1 MPRMQASTFAAVGV
15 GAMLGAWARWGLAG
29 WLNHLTP
36 GLPLGTLA
44 ANVGGGYA
52 VGFAVAFFAAH
63 PSLPA
68 EWRLACITGF
78 LGALTTFS
86 TFSAES
92 LGLLQAERYAAALAH
107 SGAHLFGALLATFLG
122 YATYRFL
129 A

>member
-1 MPRMQASTFAAVGV
+1 VSAAALAAVGA

-36 GLPLGTLA
+36 GLPLGTLL
-44 ANVGGGYA
+44 ANVGGGYL
-52 VGFAVAFFAAH
+52 VGLAVAFFAAH
-63 PSLPA
+63 PSVAP

-86 TFSAES
+86 TFSAEA
-92 LGLLQAERYAAALAH
+92 LGLLQAERYLAALAH
-107 SGAHLFGALLATFLG
+107 SGSHLLGAILATFLG
-122 YATYRFL
+122 FASYRAF